1 MLTRYLFRAL
11 RNSFITRRRGYPFL
25 PPLQLFG
32 CPQKSIERLIDT
44 VTNFISC
51 LPSEKLL
58 SLIILNFQHPLAWSI
73 SQQTTVHWRLPCL
86 RAIHRLSSVE
96 SPPFVE
102 VICTETSPGI
112 VYPIMSTSSKGQS
125 FPYDHLFKL
134 LMIGDAGV
142 GKSSMLIRFTDD
154 AFDEHIQSTIG
165 VDFKV
170 KHLELSNKRI
180 KLTIWDTAGQ
190 ERFRTLTSSYYRGA
204 QGVVMVY
211 DVTRR
216 DSFDNLEQWLKEVKL
231 YSPNNGEGVV
241 KLLVG
246 NKIDLADGEVDG
258 EDEQYQRQV
267 DRHEAEE
274 WARNQGMLFLEAS
287 AKTKTG
293 VQESFMEVVHKILED
308 PDLLLNTVPGRPM
321 SAVNL
326 GEGGAGRKGVGN
338 VADDN
343 EGGYCC

>member
-1 MLTRYLFRAL
+1 
-11 RNSFITRRRGYPFL
+11 
-25 PPLQLFG
+25 
-32 CPQKSIERLIDT
+32 
-44 VTNFISC
+44 
-51 LPSEKLL
+51 
-58 SLIILNFQHPLAWSI
+58 
-73 SQQTTVHWRLPCL
+73 
-86 RAIHRLSSVE
+86 
-96 SPPFVE
+96 
-102 VICTETSPGI
+102 
-112 VYPIMSTSSKGQS
+112 
-125 FPYDHLFKL
+125 
-134 LMIGDAGV
+134 MIGDAGV

-338 VADDN
+338 VTDDN

>member
-1 MLTRYLFRAL
+1 
-11 RNSFITRRRGYPFL
+11 
-25 PPLQLFG
+25 
-32 CPQKSIERLIDT
+32 
-44 VTNFISC
+44 
-51 LPSEKLL
+51 
-58 SLIILNFQHPLAWSI
+58 
-73 SQQTTVHWRLPCL
+73 
-86 RAIHRLSSVE
+86 
-96 SPPFVE
+96 
-102 VICTETSPGI
+102 
-112 VYPIMSTSSKGQS
+112 
-125 FPYDHLFKL
+125 
-134 LMIGDAGV
+134 MIGDAAV

-170 KHLELSNKRI
+170 KQLELNNKRI
-180 KLTIWDTAGQ
+180 KLTVWDTAGQ

-216 DSFDNLEQWLKEVKL
+216 DSFDNLEHWLKEVKL

-246 NKIDLADGEVDG
+246 NKIDLPDG
-258 EDEQYQRQV
+258 EDGDGGEYERQV
-267 DRHEAEE
+267 DRQEAEE

-308 PDLLLNTVPGRPM
+308 PDLLLNTVPGKPKA
-321 SAVNL
+321 AVNL
-326 GEGGAGRKGVGN
+326 AAKGKGTGKGDL
-338 VADDN
+338 DDG